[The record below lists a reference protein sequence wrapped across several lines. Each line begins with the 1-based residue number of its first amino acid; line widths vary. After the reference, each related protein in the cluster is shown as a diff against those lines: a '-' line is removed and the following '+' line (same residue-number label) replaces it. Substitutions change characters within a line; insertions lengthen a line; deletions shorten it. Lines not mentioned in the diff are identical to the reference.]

1 VIAYPAYPATGATSI
16 GWLGLGPARRR
27 RKAPLVLLVEDDRMI
42 AEMYR
47 FQLAREGFDVH
58 HAVDGRQGL
67 EAIRTELP
75 DLVLLDLRMPVMEG
89 LEVLEQLQSAATEV
103 RAIPVVILSNY
114 GDPTMIR
121 RGLELGARDYLVKS
135 ATDPIKLAARVKAL
149 LNQNPPPAPSQL

>member
-1 VIAYPAYPATGATSI
+1 MIAYPAYPVTGPSAAV
-16 GWLGLGPARRR
+16 WLAPARRR
-27 RKAPLVLLVEDDRMI
+27 RKTPLVLIVEDDRMI

-58 HAVDGRQGL
+58 LAVDGKQGL
-67 EAIRTELP
+67 DAIRTELP

-89 LEVLEQLQSAATEV
+89 FEVLEHLRSAAPDV
-103 RAIPVVILSNY
+103 RSVPVLILSNY

-135 ATDPIKLAARVKAL
+135 ATDPITLAARVKEF
-149 LNQNPPPAPSQL
+149 LNQDPPRPPSHL